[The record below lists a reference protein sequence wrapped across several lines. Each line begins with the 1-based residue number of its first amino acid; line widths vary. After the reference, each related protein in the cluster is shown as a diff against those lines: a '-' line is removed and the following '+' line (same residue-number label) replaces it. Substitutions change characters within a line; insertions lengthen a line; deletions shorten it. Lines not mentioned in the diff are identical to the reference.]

1 MNKVKQML
9 MGFLVTAMMLGSMPA
24 RAGMIGTEQIL
35 VQDESAAALSTVQN
49 FMAGE
54 QVSAQLAAWGVPP
67 DAIAERV
74 AGLSETELQ
83 QLASTIE
90 AQPAGGSA
98 LAVVGIVFVV
108 FIILEL
114 VGITNIFRSF

>member
-9 MGFLVTAMMLGSMPA
+9 MGFLITAMMLGSMPA

-35 VQDESAAALSTVQN
+35 VQDESTAALSTVQN
-49 FMAGE
+49 FMARE
-54 QVSAQLAAWGVPP
+54 QVSAQLAVWGVAP
-67 DAIAERV
+67 DAIADRV

-90 AQPAGGSA
+90 GQPAGGSA